1 MLNGDYNEGLHAVFS
16 HASQDAVSAQLFGME
31 QLLTEGNATGRTLDE
46 ILSTLSSD
54 YAEYFLRN
62 LDASKA
68 CLDRLYSQGDGSPIT
83 DRDFAAVECI
93 NLLQNMIDYLEQIRD
108 LTAGPPSPRA

>member
-31 QLLTEGNATGRTLDE
+31 QLLTKGNATGRTLDE
-46 ILSTLSSD
+46 ILGGLSGD

-62 LDASKA
+62 LDAGKA
-68 CLDRLYSQGDGSPIT
+68 CLDRLYSKNDSSQIT
-83 DRDFAAVECI
+83 DNEFAVVECI
-93 NLLQNMIDYLEQIRD
+93 NLMQNMIEYLEQIRD
-108 LTAGPPSPRA
+108 LTAELG